1 MIKVL
6 FFARLQ
12 EDMGISELL
21 MDGENAGQTAQS
33 LRNNLIA
40 MGKASLAD
48 DSIKVAINQSF
59 CDWDT
64 EIKDGDE
71 VAFMPPVTGG

>member
-1 MIKVL
+1 MITVL

-21 MDGENAGQTAQS
+21 MDESNAGQSAQA
-33 LRNNLIA
+33 LREALIA
-40 MGKASLAD
+40 RGKDILAD
-48 DSIKVAINQSF
+48 ESIRVAINQEF
-59 CDWDT
+59 CSWDT

>member
-21 MDGENAGQTAQS
+21 MDEENAGQTVEQ
-33 LRNNLIA
+33 LRNNLVA
-40 MGKASLAD
+40 MGKAILAD
-48 DSIKVAINQSF
+48 ESIRVAINQNF
-59 CDWDT
+59 CAWDT

>member
-1 MIKVL
+1 MITVL

-21 MDGENAGQTAQS
+21 MDESNAGQSAQA
-33 LRNNLIA
+33 LREALIA
-40 MGKASLAD
+40 RGKDILAD
-48 DSIKVAINQSF
+48 ESIRVAINQEF
-59 CDWDT
+59 CGWDT

>member
-1 MIKVL
+1 MITVL

-21 MDGENAGQTAQS
+21 MDESNAGQSAQA
-33 LRNNLIA
+33 LREALIA
-40 MGKASLAD
+40 RGKDTLAD
-48 DSIKVAINQSF
+48 ESIRVAINQEF
-59 CDWDT
+59 CSWDT

>member
-21 MDGENAGQTAQS
+21 MDESNAGQTVDQ
-33 LRNNLIA
+33 LRNNLVA
-40 MGKASLAD
+40 QGKAILAD
-48 DSIKVAINQSF
+48 ESIRVAINQNF

-71 VAFMPPVTGG
+71 IAFMPPVTGG